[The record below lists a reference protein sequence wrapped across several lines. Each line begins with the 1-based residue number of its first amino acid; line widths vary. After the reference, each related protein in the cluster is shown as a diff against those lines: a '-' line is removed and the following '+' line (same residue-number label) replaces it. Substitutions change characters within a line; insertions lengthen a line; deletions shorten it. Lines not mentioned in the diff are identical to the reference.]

1 MRQLV
6 EKYYFFTLLIQR
18 KAFSLNNMIKKIYIA
33 GPLFNVHEKKYLE
46 DIAEVLEGADFDCFL
61 PHRDQTGIDPEEL
74 KNNEMS
80 QATKDIIFQT
90 DIEALKEADLIV
102 ALVTGQDIDSGTASE
117 IGFMYANNKPVIAI
131 TAEERRY
138 RNLFTAGMFTKTV
151 HNVQEVLSSVEQFNS

>member
-1 MRQLV
+1 LV

-46 DIAEVLEGADFDCFL
+46 EIAEVLEGADFECFL
-61 PHRDQTGIDPEEL
+61 PHRDQKGIDPEEL

-80 QATKDIIFQT
+80 QATKDIIFKT

-138 RNLFTAGMFTKTV
+138 RNLFTAGMFTKIV
-151 HNVQEVLSSVEQFNS
+151 HNVPEVLSSVQQFNS

>member
-1 MRQLV
+1 MV
-6 EKYYFFTLLIQR
+6 EKYYFFTLLNKR
-18 KAFSLNNMIKKIYIA
+18 KAFSLDNMIKKIYIA

-80 QATKDIIFQT
+80 QETKDIIFQT
-90 DIEALKEADLIV
+90 DIEALKGADLIV

-117 IGFMYANNKPVIAI
+117 IGFMFANNKPVLAI

-138 RNLFTAGMFTKTV
+138 RNLFTEGMFT
-151 HNVQEVLSSVEQFNS
+151 SSVSNVEDLLDEINKLQ

>member
-1 MRQLV
+1 
-6 EKYYFFTLLIQR
+6 
-18 KAFSLNNMIKKIYIA
+18 MIKKIYIA

-80 QATKDIIFQT
+80 QETKDIIFQT
-90 DIEALKEADLIV
+90 DIEALKGADLII

-117 IGFMYANNKPVIAI
+117 IGFMFANNKPVLAI

-138 RNLFTAGMFTKTV
+138 RNLFTEGMFT
-151 HNVQEVLSSVEQFNS
+151 SSVSNVEDLLDEINKLQ

>member
-1 MRQLV
+1 
-6 EKYYFFTLLIQR
+6 
-18 KAFSLNNMIKKIYIA
+18 MIKKIYIA

-80 QATKDIIFQT
+80 QETKDIIFQT
-90 DIEALKEADLIV
+90 DIEALKGADLIV

-117 IGFMYANNKPVIAI
+117 IGFMFANNKPVLAI

-138 RNLFTAGMFTKTV
+138 RNLFTEGMFT
-151 HNVQEVLSSVEQFNS
+151 SSVSNVDDLLDEINKLQ

>member
-1 MRQLV
+1 
-6 EKYYFFTLLIQR
+6 
-18 KAFSLNNMIKKIYIA
+18 MIKKIYIA

-80 QATKDIIFQT
+80 QETKDIIFQT
-90 DIEALKEADLIV
+90 DIEALKGADLIV

-117 IGFMYANNKPVIAI
+117 IGFMFANNKPVLAI

-138 RNLFTAGMFTKTV
+138 RNLFTEGMFT
-151 HNVQEVLSSVEQFNS
+151 SSVSNVVELLDEINRLQ